1 MNFLRQITEGKYIY
15 TFIFFNGTL
24 KFQYIR
30 VLRRRLLL
38 RHVKTDNLTRTQLI
52 DFEASSGFAQ
62 SRQNWNRVSLAKLDH
77 SYGLLGQCRLISG
90 LRQISRKVVR
100 IGTEWP
106 ISISILYLASA

>member
-38 RHVKTDNLTRTQLI
+38 RHVKTDNLTRTQLMPL
-52 DFEASSGFAQ
+52 DFGYLQFGFPFCYRRTPPALQMAS
-62 SRQNWNRVSLAKLDH
+62 
-77 SYGLLGQCRLISG
+77 LGVTSE
-90 LRQISRKVVR
+90 V
-100 IGTEWP
+100 
-106 ISISILYLASA
+106 